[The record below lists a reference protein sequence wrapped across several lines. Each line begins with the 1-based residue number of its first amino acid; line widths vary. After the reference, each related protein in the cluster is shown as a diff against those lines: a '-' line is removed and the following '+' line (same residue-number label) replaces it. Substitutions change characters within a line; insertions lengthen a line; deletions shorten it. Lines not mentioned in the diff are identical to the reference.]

1 MNCRKFQQWV
11 SRSLDQALDEHQ
23 KRALDQHL
31 TACAACRAERE
42 AQLRLRRLLQAVPA
56 PETQG
61 SVLPALRGRLNA
73 GEARRIWWE
82 DMERFARRLVPAAA
96 VLLVVLAGF
105 AVRGTVQRLRAVP
118 EPELAMEPGSLAM
131 TEQETDV
138 WGLGWDDELDSGM
151 ER

>member
-1 MNCRKFQQWV
+1 MTCREFQHWV
-11 SRSLDQALDEHQ
+11 SRSLDQTLDEPQ
-23 KRALDQHL
+23 ERALDQHL
-31 TACAACRAERE
+31 ASCDACRAERE
-42 AQLRLRRLLQAVPA
+42 AQRRLQRLLRSIPS
-56 PETQG
+56 PEIQD
-61 SVLPALRGRLNA
+61 SVLPALRGRLNP

-105 AVRGTVQRLRAVP
+105 AVRGALRRSQPVP
-118 EPELAMEPGSLAM
+118 ELESLLASTSSAV

-138 WGLGWDDELDSGM
+138 WGLGGDDELDSDM